1 MIKLEP
7 PKMHFLRVGAY
18 FGGEKT
24 EVGSGLMRRLEPL
37 RALSPRKSSGWLV
50 ELIKLKRL
58 AQILAWRLTQDP

>member
-7 PKMHFLRVGAY
+7 PKRHFLRVGGY

-24 EVGSGLMRRLEPL
+24 AVGSGLMRRLEPL

-50 ELIKLKRL
+50 ELIELKRL
-58 AQILAWRLTQDP
+58 ARIRTWRLTQNP